1 MTIEIR
7 EYQKEDL
14 INFKFDT
21 VEDAQLFALT
31 ASKVG
36 LKVKKNN
43 KGKIH
48 KTVEVI
54 VNYK

>member
-1 MTIEIR
+1 MVEYRDYTSHTI
-7 EYQKEDL
+7 

-43 KGKIH
+43 GGKIH
-48 KTVEVI
+48 KTVEI
-54 VNYK
+54 IEQYK